1 LSGGQRQRAAIA
13 RSLMGEPS
21 LLLCDEPTGNL
32 DSKSAA
38 NVLDILGDL
47 SRDGLTLV
55 VITHDEHVA
64 SRADRRVRII
74 DGELGEIVPGSG
86 LSPEATAAG
95 AGATL

>member
-1 LSGGQRQRAAIA
+1 
-13 RSLMGEPS
+13 MGEPS

-47 SRDGLTLV
+47 SSDGLTLV

-64 SRADRRVRII
+64 GRADRRVRII
-74 DGELGEIVPGSG
+74 DGELGEISPGAG
-86 LSPEATAAG
+86 VSPESTAPHAVAG
-95 AGATL
+95 SQ